1 MMVSFSFLQAYLHA
15 ETGDAPKIRPW
26 SLPHE
31 TQRQKLTVEYL
42 RRHTPKHKL
51 TGDITKDAYMTP
63 RVIVLHWTGGN
74 SLKATWNTFSRA
86 SLRGRKKLRKASSL
100 NVGAHFLVDRDGSIY
115 QLVDERRIM
124 RHCIGLNH
132 VAIGIENVG
141 DGTKSALTKAQQK
154 ANEFL
159 VRHLAK
165 RFPITHLIGH
175 YEYRRM
181 ESHPYF
187 SESDP
192 RYRTVKIDPGQDFL
206 EAVRQRVSDLSLLDA
221 DSKKTRG
228 H

>member
-1 MMVSFSFLQAYLHA
+1 MTVAFAFLEGHAHA
-15 ETGDAPKIRPW
+15 ETGDAPDIHSW
-26 SLPHE
+26 ALPQE
-31 TQRQKLTVEYL
+31 KQRKKLTVEYL
-42 RRHTPKHKL
+42 KRHTPKHKL

-63 RVIVLHWTGGN
+63 RVIVLHWTGGD
-74 SLKATWNTFSRA
+74 SLKATWNTFSGA

-141 DGTKSALTKAQQK
+141 DGKRSALTKAQQK

-159 VRHLAK
+159 VRSLAK

-187 SESDP
+187 SEADP
-192 RYRTVKIDPGQDFL
+192 KYRTIKIDPGQEFL
-206 EAVRQRVSDLSLLDA
+206 HAVRQQVSDLSLLDA
-221 DSKKTRG
+221 DSKKPRG

>member
-1 MMVSFSFLQAYLHA
+1 MVAVAFTSLHVHA
-15 ETGDAPKIRPW
+15 ETGDTPEIHLW
-26 SLPHE
+26 TLPHE
-31 TQRQKLTVEYL
+31 KQRQKLTVEYL
-42 RRHTPKHKL
+42 KRHTPKHKL
-51 TGDITKDAYMTP
+51 RGDITRDAYMTP

-74 SLKATWNTFSRA
+74 SLRATWNTFSRA

-141 DGTKSALTKAQQK
+141 DGKKWALTKSQQK

-159 VRHLAK
+159 VRNLAK
-165 RFPITHLIGH
+165 RYPITHLIGH

-192 RYRTVKIDPGQDFL
+192 KYRTVKIDPGQDFL
-206 EAVRQRVSDLSLLDA
+206 EAVRQRVSDLSLLNA
-221 DSKKTRG
+221 DSKKSLG